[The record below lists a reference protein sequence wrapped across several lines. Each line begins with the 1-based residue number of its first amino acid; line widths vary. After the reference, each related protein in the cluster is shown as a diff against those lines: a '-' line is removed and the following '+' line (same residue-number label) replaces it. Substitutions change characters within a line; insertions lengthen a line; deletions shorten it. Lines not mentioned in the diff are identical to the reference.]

1 MNSEYPNLEN
11 TIIVCDYSETGL
23 LKNGEPIAIE
33 SILGADEELKE
44 AFNAWR
50 KEAKELLKPFQFTV
64 EMLALTRVHL
74 ADIKYHNRDGLE
86 LTKRIKSIVEKDIK
100 VYYSCIDISVLLEQ
114 VKNR

>member
-1 MNSEYPNLEN
+1 MDSEYPNLEN

-23 LKNGEPIAIE
+23 LKNGVAITIE
-33 SILGADEELKE
+33 SISGADEGLKE
-44 AFNAWR
+44 EFNAWR
-50 KEAKELLKPFQFTV
+50 AEAKELLKPFQYPV

-86 LTKRIKSIVEKDIK
+86 LAKRIKSIVDKDMK